1 MTLTIT
7 EIRIRRTFE
16 GSELKA
22 LVSVTFDS
30 CFVLHEI
37 KIIKGSERLFV
48 AMPSRRDEKGIHR
61 DIAHPIISAFR
72 AELEQAILEAY
83 ERHMQEK
90 KDEVKN
96 CKLG

>member
-1 MTLTIT
+1 LTIT

-30 CFVLHEI
+30 CFVLHDI
-37 KIIKGSERLFV
+37 KIISGMNRLFV

-61 DIAHPIISAFR
+61 DIAHPITPAFR

-83 ERHMQEK
+83 ERHMQAESA
-90 KDEVKN
+90 E
-96 CKLG
+96 